1 MDKKFC
7 IFDMD
12 GTLVDSMGYWK
23 QLGREYLAQKGF
35 TENVEPVLE
44 RIKTMTMAESTALII
59 RTFRLEVTPEE
70 LVDEMNQVMEEHYR
84 RDVPL
89 KSGIAGYLTALR
101 ERGARLCVATATDEV
116 LARACLERLEVADCF
131 EFILSCEAM
140 GVGKDRPDVFLAA
153 AHRLGAAPREIAVFE
168 DAVYAV
174 RSAKAAGFYT
184 VGVYDENG
192 AADWASVA
200 ELADETVLD
209 WNQAK

>member
-23 QLGREYLAQKGF
+23 RLGREYLAQKGF
-35 TENVEPVLE
+35 TEGVEPVLE

-59 RTFRLEVTPEE
+59 RTFGLEVTPEE

-89 KSGIAGYLTALR
+89 KPGIAGYLTALR

-140 GVGKDRPDVFLAA
+140 GVGKDRPDVFQAA
-153 AHRLGAAPREIAVFE
+153 AHRLGAAPGEIAVFE

-174 RSAKAAGFYT
+174 RTAKAAGFYT

-192 AADWASVA
+192 AADWAAVA